1 MVYPLIMATTEE
13 TLASLIKQAIMEVKS
28 TRSRS
33 AIKLT
38 ANGASLDVLYSTA
51 GNSFLPMIK
60 IYLNIPKG
68 KSLNGITA
76 ERWDYREI
84 MAEIEVRET
93 SADKIDGVSL
103 GAARAVISGK
113 RGVFKKNFGVRRV
126 KHGPMDF

>member
-1 MVYPLIMATTEE
+1 MATTEE
-13 TLASLIKQAIMEVKS
+13 TLASLIKDAIIEVKRTKDRATIVLS
-28 TRSRS
+28 S
-33 AIKLT
+33 
-38 ANGASLDVLYSTA
+38 NGSFLDVLYSTHETH
-51 GNSFLPMIK
+51 GFVPMIK

-68 KSLNGITA
+68 KSINGITA

-93 SADKIDGVSL
+93 SADKIDDVSL